1 MQDYNRKIIDEFR
14 ANEGRVG
21 GPFAGA
27 PVVLVTSTGA
37 KSGRPHTT
45 PLVYLREE
53 DGQGGPGDRIY
64 VFGSMGG
71 APKHPAWYHNLKAHP
86 EATVEVGT
94 EKYPVRAVVIPAP
107 SATGSSRN
115 RRRYAPSSPSTN
127 PGRRGRSRSWP
138 WSAWR
143 KPGPPAPGL
152 PLFHTQT
159 EAESDLQEA
168 NVTGAGRPMRA
179 LPFAAL

>member
-1 MQDYNRKIIDEFR
+1 MQNYNRRTIEEFR

-45 PLVYLREE
+45 PLVYLREG
-53 DGQGGPGDRIY
+53 DATGGPGDRIY

-86 EATVEVGT
+86 DATVEVGT
-94 EKYPVRAVVIPAP
+94 DRYPVRATI
-107 SATGSSRN
+107 
-115 RRRYAPSSPSTN
+115 
-127 PGRRGRSRSWP
+127 
-138 WSAWR
+138 
-143 KPGPPAPGL
+143 
-152 PLFHTQT
+152 
-159 EAESDLQEA
+159 
-168 NVTGAGRPMRA
+168 VTGDERDRLFEKQASLLPQYAEYQQQTTRTIPVIA
-179 LPFAAL
+179 LERL